1 MSEFPTVRIKGKEYK
16 RKIIGYDSL
25 TPKQKEKLREFP
37 HLWKLGY
44 CGSIIEGDTVLEV
57 YKPLSSMELNI
68 ALAKEEEDEEPKEEL
83 ETEEIEQQF
92 IYDDIDFEEEEY

>member
-16 RKIIGYDSL
+16 RKIVGYDSL
-25 TPKQKEKLREFP
+25 TPKQKEKLRELP

-44 CGSIIEGDTVLEV
+44 CGSIIEGDTVLEI
-57 YKPLSSMELNI
+57 YKPLTSMELNI

-83 ETEEIEQQF
+83 ETEESEQIFTYQ
-92 IYDDIDFEEEEY
+92 DMDSEEEEF